1 MQSPQSMQSTSSSQI
16 QGAALPPSADG
27 GSLVKPTLETVLT
40 DVLAHKLKKS
50 EAYVA
55 EAIKN
60 LGDEDVASLDLLRIL
75 FGNNENLQKFQASFV
90 VDGRPMSLM
99 AWTLIGNHLEDS
111 NTPIPA
117 VVPGAKRQKLVSP
130 QVPLATALLAGAKKM
145 TTSGKY
151 FKNCTCIN
159 MVETVAKGLVVT
171 LEARV
176 STRLPCPNLSLPVT
190 AKRQCEKRRYYRSR
204 IIRGLPPCPIL
215 LHIRK

>member
-1 MQSPQSMQSTSSSQI
+1 MQSTSSSQI
-16 QGAALPPSADG
+16 QGVALPPSADG

-40 DVLAHKLKKS
+40 DVLAHKLHKS

-75 FGNNENLQKFQASFV
+75 HGNNENLKKFQAAFV

-117 VVPGAKRQKLVSP
+117 VVPEAKRQKVVSP

-145 TTSGKY
+145 PTSGKY

-159 MVETVAKGLVVT
+159 MVENVAKGLVVT
-171 LEARV
+171 LEAGV
-176 STRLPCPNLSLPVT
+176 STRLPCPILSLPV
-190 AKRQCEKRRYYRSR
+190 AVKVNKSHCEKRRHYRSR
-204 IIRGLPPCPIL
+204 RILGLPPCPIL